1 MALDQYLA
9 GTIPSARSS
18 SNLQEN
24 LSEAL
29 AAAEIGSEE
38 TLVRAENTD
47 ERHTWKIVSLGQHL
61 GTYQDLCRAPLD
73 VSQYGFQASFS
84 RSGVAIESSDAR
96 LRKQCTQLVSHS
108 LSPGSRRQSLG
119 PVMRARPTERTRS
132 AAMMAS

>member
-9 GTIPSARSS
+9 GKTSSAGSS
-18 SNLQEN
+18 GNLQEN

-38 TLVRAENTD
+38 TLVRAENPD

-61 GTYQDLCRAPLD
+61 GTYQDLCLAPLD

-84 RSGVAIESSDAR
+84 RSGVAIEPSDAR

-119 PVMRARPTERTRS
+119 PAIRARPTERARP
-132 AAMMAS
+132 AAMMAP